1 MSAALVILDIM
12 LPGEDGVSLL
22 KKIKASSRTGDIP
35 VIMATAKSV
44 EYDKI
49 KSLDMGAD
57 DYLVKPF
64 GMMEMVSRIK
74 AVLRRCMPKKE
85 NKTVYVNGIIEMN
98 VEEHTVS
105 VSGESI
111 CLTYKEYEILKI
123 FLMHPGMAYTRNRL
137 LSEVWGIDSYGE
149 SRTVDMHIKTLRQKL
164 GDGGRYIVTVRN
176 VGYTMTK
183 KIFKSVLLVAVVM
196 VLFCCTFILGILYR
210 HFTTIEEEQLGAQL
224 GFVVT
229 GVENGGVDY
238 LKSLTEKK
246 YRITWVEPD
255 GTVKFDNKTDASKM
269 ENHANREEI
278 KESLKFGRG
287 ECTRYSSTLTQRTIY
302 YAKKI
307 NDGSI
312 IRISVSQETVL
323 KLLFSMIS
331 PMAITILLAVILSSL
346 LARGVSKKV
355 VEPLNNLDLNKPL
368 QNDAYGEIAP
378 LLRHIEHQHRQIDEQ
393 VLELRQKKDEFQA
406 TIENM
411 DEGLILLDAK
421 NSIISINP
429 AAKKI
434 FGTTDECL
442 GKDFLTVERNT
453 SVGNTIKE
461 AMEKG
466 KAEIILKRYGL
477 DYQLGISKIESAG
490 KTLGAVL
497 LAVDVT
503 EKNNAERTRRE
514 FSANVSH
521 ELKTPLQSIIGSAE
535 LMENNLVKE
544 EDMPRFVGHIRKEAE
559 RLVNLVEDIIRLSWL
574 DENRDIET
582 ELVSLKDIAAETK
595 EALENTANEKNVT
608 INISGEDIKLHGVR
622 SLLYEIVYNL
632 CENGIKYNKEGGKV
646 DITLSKEAGKDI
658 LVVEDTGIGIKE
670 DQQSRIFERFYRVD
684 KSRSKETGG
693 TGLGL
698 SIVKHAAMYHNADVT
713 LESTEGQGS
722 KFTVM
727 FPRE

>member
-1 MSAALVILDIM
+1 M
-12 LPGEDGVSLL
+12 
-22 KKIKASSRTGDIP
+22 
-35 VIMATAKSV
+35 
-44 EYDKI
+44 
-49 KSLDMGAD
+49 
-57 DYLVKPF
+57 
-64 GMMEMVSRIK
+64 
-74 AVLRRCMPKKE
+74 
-85 NKTVYVNGIIEMN
+85 
-98 VEEHTVS
+98 
-105 VSGESI
+105 
-111 CLTYKEYEILKI
+111 
-123 FLMHPGMAYTRNRL
+123 
-137 LSEVWGIDSYGE
+137 
-149 SRTVDMHIKTLRQKL
+149 
-164 GDGGRYIVTVRN
+164 
-176 VGYTMTK
+176 
-183 KIFKSVLLVAVVM
+183 
-196 VLFCCTFILGILYR
+196 
-210 HFTTIEEEQLGAQL
+210 
-224 GFVVT
+224 
-229 GVENGGVDY
+229 
-238 LKSLTEKK
+238 
-246 YRITWVEPD
+246 
-255 GTVKFDNKTDASKM
+255 
-269 ENHANREEI
+269 
-278 KESLKFGRG
+278 KFGRG

-307 NDGSI
+307 NDGSV
-312 IRISVSQETVL
+312 IRISISQETVL

-466 KAEIILKRYGL
+466 KAEIILKRYRL

-574 DENRDIET
+574 DENRDMET

>member
-1 MSAALVILDIM
+1 
-12 LPGEDGVSLL
+12 
-22 KKIKASSRTGDIP
+22 
-35 VIMATAKSV
+35 
-44 EYDKI
+44 
-49 KSLDMGAD
+49 
-57 DYLVKPF
+57 
-64 GMMEMVSRIK
+64 
-74 AVLRRCMPKKE
+74 
-85 NKTVYVNGIIEMN
+85 
-98 VEEHTVS
+98 
-105 VSGESI
+105 
-111 CLTYKEYEILKI
+111 
-123 FLMHPGMAYTRNRL
+123 
-137 LSEVWGIDSYGE
+137 
-149 SRTVDMHIKTLRQKL
+149 
-164 GDGGRYIVTVRN
+164 
-176 VGYTMTK
+176 MTK

-210 HFTTIEEEQLGAQL
+210 HFTTIEEEQLESQL

-229 GVENGGVDY
+229 GVQNQGEDY

-246 YRITWVEPD
+246 YRITWVEAD
-255 GTVKFDNKTDASKM
+255 GTVKYDNKTDASKM
-269 ENHANREEI
+269 ENHANREEV
-278 KESLKFGRG
+278 KNALKFGRG
-287 ECTRYSSTLTQRTIY
+287 ECSRYSSTLTQKTLY
-302 YAKKI
+302 YARKI
-307 NDGSI
+307 NDGSVV
-312 IRISVSQETVL
+312 RISVSQDTVL

-331 PMAITILLAVILSSL
+331 PVVITIIIAVILSSI

-355 VEPLNNLDLNKPL
+355 VEPLNNLDLNEPL
-368 QNDAYGEIAP
+368 KNDAYGEIAP

-393 VLELRQKKDEFQA
+393 LEELQKKKDEFQA

-421 NSIISINP
+421 NNIISINP

-434 FGTTDECL
+434 FGATDECV
-442 GKDFLTVERNT
+442 GKDFLVIERNL

-466 KAEIILKRYGL
+466 KAEMILKRYGL
-477 DYQLGISKIESAG
+477 DYQIGVSKIESAG
-490 KTLGAVL
+490 NTLGAVL

-559 RLVNLVEDIIRLSWL
+559 RLVKLVEDIIRLSWL
-574 DENRDIET
+574 DENRDMEM
-582 ELVSLKDIAAETK
+582 ELVNLKDIADETK
-595 EALENTANEKNVT
+595 EALENTAKEKNVT
-608 INISGEDIKLHGVR
+608 INVGGEDIKLHGVR
-622 SLLYEIVYNL
+622 SLLYEIIYNL
-632 CENGIKYNKEGGKV
+632 CENGIKYNKEGGSV
-646 DITLSKEAGKDI
+646 DITLSKEGGKDI

-670 DQQSRIFERFYRVD
+670 EQQSRIFERFYRVD

-698 SIVKHAAMYHNADVT
+698 SIVKHAAMYHNADVI

-722 KFTVM
+722 KFTVI
-727 FPRE
+727 FPMDE

>member
-1 MSAALVILDIM
+1 
-12 LPGEDGVSLL
+12 
-22 KKIKASSRTGDIP
+22 
-35 VIMATAKSV
+35 
-44 EYDKI
+44 
-49 KSLDMGAD
+49 
-57 DYLVKPF
+57 
-64 GMMEMVSRIK
+64 
-74 AVLRRCMPKKE
+74 
-85 NKTVYVNGIIEMN
+85 
-98 VEEHTVS
+98 
-105 VSGESI
+105 
-111 CLTYKEYEILKI
+111 
-123 FLMHPGMAYTRNRL
+123 
-137 LSEVWGIDSYGE
+137 
-149 SRTVDMHIKTLRQKL
+149 
-164 GDGGRYIVTVRN
+164 
-176 VGYTMTK
+176 MTK

-210 HFTTIEEEQLGAQL
+210 HFTTIEEQQLGAQL

-229 GVENGGVDY
+229 GVENGGEDY

-278 KESLKFGRG
+278 KESLKIGRG

-307 NDGSI
+307 NDGSV

-477 DYQLGISKIESAG
+477 DYQLGVSKIESAG
-490 KTLGAVL
+490 KMLGAVL

-574 DENRDIET
+574 DENRDMET

>member
-1 MSAALVILDIM
+1 
-12 LPGEDGVSLL
+12 
-22 KKIKASSRTGDIP
+22 
-35 VIMATAKSV
+35 
-44 EYDKI
+44 
-49 KSLDMGAD
+49 
-57 DYLVKPF
+57 
-64 GMMEMVSRIK
+64 
-74 AVLRRCMPKKE
+74 
-85 NKTVYVNGIIEMN
+85 
-98 VEEHTVS
+98 
-105 VSGESI
+105 
-111 CLTYKEYEILKI
+111 
-123 FLMHPGMAYTRNRL
+123 
-137 LSEVWGIDSYGE
+137 
-149 SRTVDMHIKTLRQKL
+149 
-164 GDGGRYIVTVRN
+164 
-176 VGYTMTK
+176 MTK

-210 HFTTIEEEQLGAQL
+210 HFTVIEEEQLESQL

-229 GVENGGVDY
+229 GVENQGEDY
-238 LKSLTEKK
+238 LKNITEKK
-246 YRITWVEPD
+246 YRITWVEAD
-255 GTVKFDNKTDASKM
+255 GTVRYDNKTDASKM
-269 ENHANREEI
+269 ENHADRKEI
-278 KESLKFGRG
+278 KDALKFGRG
-287 ECTRYSSTLTQRTIY
+287 ESSRYSSTLTQKTIY

-307 NDGSI
+307 NDGSVV
-312 IRISVSQETVL
+312 RISVSQDTVF

-331 PMAITILLAVILSSL
+331 AMVITIIIAVILSSI
-346 LARGVSKKV
+346 LAREVSKKV
-355 VEPLNNLDLNKPL
+355 VEPLNNLDFNEPL
-368 QNDAYGEIAP
+368 KNDAYGEIAP

-393 VLELRQKKDEFQA
+393 LEELQKKKDEFQA

-421 NSIISINP
+421 NNIISINP

-434 FGTTDECL
+434 FGATDECL
-442 GKDFLTVERNT
+442 GKDFLVVERNL

-466 KAEIILKRYGL
+466 KAEMILKRYGL
-477 DYQLGISKIESAG
+477 DYQLGVSKIESAG

-503 EKNNAERTRRE
+503 EKNNAERIRRE

-559 RLVNLVEDIIRLSWL
+559 RLVKLVEDIIRLSWL
-574 DENRDIET
+574 DENRDMEM
-582 ELVSLKDIAAETK
+582 ELVDLRDIADETK
-595 EALENTANEKNVT
+595 EALENTAKEKNVT
-608 INISGEDIKLHGVR
+608 INVSGENIKLHGVR

-670 DQQSRIFERFYRVD
+670 EQQSRIFERFYRVD

-722 KFTVM
+722 KFTVI
-727 FPRE
+727 FPREE

>member
-1 MSAALVILDIM
+1 
-12 LPGEDGVSLL
+12 
-22 KKIKASSRTGDIP
+22 
-35 VIMATAKSV
+35 
-44 EYDKI
+44 
-49 KSLDMGAD
+49 
-57 DYLVKPF
+57 
-64 GMMEMVSRIK
+64 
-74 AVLRRCMPKKE
+74 
-85 NKTVYVNGIIEMN
+85 
-98 VEEHTVS
+98 
-105 VSGESI
+105 
-111 CLTYKEYEILKI
+111 
-123 FLMHPGMAYTRNRL
+123 
-137 LSEVWGIDSYGE
+137 
-149 SRTVDMHIKTLRQKL
+149 
-164 GDGGRYIVTVRN
+164 
-176 VGYTMTK
+176 MTK

-307 NDGSI
+307 NDGSV
-312 IRISVSQETVL
+312 IRISISQETVL

-521 ELKTPLQSIIGSAE
+521 ELKTPIALIQGYAEGLYDNINDDSESREFYCEVIMDEADKMNKMVKKLLTLNQIEFGNNQVNFEHFDIVQVVRTVINSAT
-535 LMENNLVKE
+535 LLAKQ
-544 EDMPRFVGHIRKEAE
+544 KEAQIE
-559 RLVNLVEDIIRLSWL
+559 IDDYPQIYVWA
-574 DENRDIET
+574 DEYMIEEVVT
-582 ELVSLKDIAAETK
+582 NYVSNAINHVDGEKKIKVSLKKTDK
-595 EALENTANEKNVT
+595 VVRVSVFNTGKCIPEEELDK
-608 INISGEDIKLHGVR
+608 IWIKF
-622 SLLYEIVYNL
+622 Y
-632 CENGIKYNKEGGKV
+632 KV
-646 DITLSKEAGKDI
+646 DKARTREYGGS
-658 LVVEDTGIGIKE
+658 GI
-670 DQQSRIFERFYRVD
+670 
-684 KSRSKETGG
+684 
-693 TGLGL
+693 GL
-698 SIVKHAAMYHNADVT
+698 SIVKAIM
-713 LESTEGQGS
+713 ESMNQKCGVLNHEDGVE
-722 KFTVM
+722 FW
-727 FPRE
+727 FELDIEN

>member
-1 MSAALVILDIM
+1 
-12 LPGEDGVSLL
+12 
-22 KKIKASSRTGDIP
+22 
-35 VIMATAKSV
+35 
-44 EYDKI
+44 
-49 KSLDMGAD
+49 
-57 DYLVKPF
+57 
-64 GMMEMVSRIK
+64 
-74 AVLRRCMPKKE
+74 
-85 NKTVYVNGIIEMN
+85 
-98 VEEHTVS
+98 
-105 VSGESI
+105 
-111 CLTYKEYEILKI
+111 
-123 FLMHPGMAYTRNRL
+123 
-137 LSEVWGIDSYGE
+137 
-149 SRTVDMHIKTLRQKL
+149 
-164 GDGGRYIVTVRN
+164 
-176 VGYTMTK
+176 MTK

-255 GTVKFDNKTDASKM
+255 GTVKFDNKIDASKM
-269 ENHANREEI
+269 ENHVNREEI

-307 NDGSI
+307 NDGSV
-312 IRISVSQETVL
+312 IRISISQETVL

-544 EDMPRFVGHIRKEAE
+544 DDMPRFVGHIRKEAE

-574 DENRDIET
+574 DENRDMET

-670 DQQSRIFERFYRVD
+670 EQQSRIFERFYRVD

-722 KFTVM
+722 KFTVI
-727 FPRE
+727 FPQE

>member
-1 MSAALVILDIM
+1 M
-12 LPGEDGVSLL
+12 
-22 KKIKASSRTGDIP
+22 
-35 VIMATAKSV
+35 
-44 EYDKI
+44 
-49 KSLDMGAD
+49 
-57 DYLVKPF
+57 
-64 GMMEMVSRIK
+64 
-74 AVLRRCMPKKE
+74 
-85 NKTVYVNGIIEMN
+85 
-98 VEEHTVS
+98 
-105 VSGESI
+105 
-111 CLTYKEYEILKI
+111 
-123 FLMHPGMAYTRNRL
+123 
-137 LSEVWGIDSYGE
+137 
-149 SRTVDMHIKTLRQKL
+149 
-164 GDGGRYIVTVRN
+164 
-176 VGYTMTK
+176 
-183 KIFKSVLLVAVVM
+183 
-196 VLFCCTFILGILYR
+196 
-210 HFTTIEEEQLGAQL
+210 
-224 GFVVT
+224 
-229 GVENGGVDY
+229 DY

-307 NDGSI
+307 NDGSV
-312 IRISVSQETVL
+312 IRISISQETVL

-434 FGTTDECL
+434 L
-442 GKDFLTVERNT
+442 
-453 SVGNTIKE
+453 
-461 AMEKG
+461 
-466 KAEIILKRYGL
+466 
-477 DYQLGISKIESAG
+477 SAG

-574 DENRDIET
+574 DENRDMET

-670 DQQSRIFERFYRVD
+670 EQQSRIFERFYRVD

-722 KFTVM
+722 KFTVI
-727 FPRE
+727 FPQE

>member
-1 MSAALVILDIM
+1 M
-12 LPGEDGVSLL
+12 
-22 KKIKASSRTGDIP
+22 
-35 VIMATAKSV
+35 
-44 EYDKI
+44 
-49 KSLDMGAD
+49 
-57 DYLVKPF
+57 
-64 GMMEMVSRIK
+64 
-74 AVLRRCMPKKE
+74 
-85 NKTVYVNGIIEMN
+85 
-98 VEEHTVS
+98 
-105 VSGESI
+105 
-111 CLTYKEYEILKI
+111 
-123 FLMHPGMAYTRNRL
+123 
-137 LSEVWGIDSYGE
+137 
-149 SRTVDMHIKTLRQKL
+149 
-164 GDGGRYIVTVRN
+164 
-176 VGYTMTK
+176 
-183 KIFKSVLLVAVVM
+183 
-196 VLFCCTFILGILYR
+196 
-210 HFTTIEEEQLGAQL
+210 
-224 GFVVT
+224 
-229 GVENGGVDY
+229 
-238 LKSLTEKK
+238 
-246 YRITWVEPD
+246 
-255 GTVKFDNKTDASKM
+255 
-269 ENHANREEI
+269 
-278 KESLKFGRG
+278 SLKFGRG

-307 NDGSI
+307 NDGSV
-312 IRISVSQETVL
+312 IRISISQETVL

-466 KAEIILKRYGL
+466 KAEIILKRYRL

-574 DENRDIET
+574 DENRDMET

>member
-1 MSAALVILDIM
+1 
-12 LPGEDGVSLL
+12 
-22 KKIKASSRTGDIP
+22 
-35 VIMATAKSV
+35 
-44 EYDKI
+44 
-49 KSLDMGAD
+49 
-57 DYLVKPF
+57 
-64 GMMEMVSRIK
+64 
-74 AVLRRCMPKKE
+74 
-85 NKTVYVNGIIEMN
+85 
-98 VEEHTVS
+98 
-105 VSGESI
+105 
-111 CLTYKEYEILKI
+111 
-123 FLMHPGMAYTRNRL
+123 
-137 LSEVWGIDSYGE
+137 
-149 SRTVDMHIKTLRQKL
+149 
-164 GDGGRYIVTVRN
+164 
-176 VGYTMTK
+176 MTK

-255 GTVKFDNKTDASKM
+255 GTVKFDNKIDASKM
-269 ENHANREEI
+269 ENHVNREEI

-307 NDGSI
+307 NDGGV
-312 IRISVSQETVL
+312 IRISISQETVL

-544 EDMPRFVGHIRKEAE
+544 DDMPRFVGHIRKEAE

-574 DENRDIET
+574 DENRDMET

-670 DQQSRIFERFYRVD
+670 EQQSRIFERFYRVD

-722 KFTVM
+722 KFTVI
-727 FPRE
+727 FPQE

>member
-1 MSAALVILDIM
+1 
-12 LPGEDGVSLL
+12 
-22 KKIKASSRTGDIP
+22 
-35 VIMATAKSV
+35 
-44 EYDKI
+44 
-49 KSLDMGAD
+49 
-57 DYLVKPF
+57 
-64 GMMEMVSRIK
+64 
-74 AVLRRCMPKKE
+74 
-85 NKTVYVNGIIEMN
+85 
-98 VEEHTVS
+98 
-105 VSGESI
+105 
-111 CLTYKEYEILKI
+111 
-123 FLMHPGMAYTRNRL
+123 
-137 LSEVWGIDSYGE
+137 
-149 SRTVDMHIKTLRQKL
+149 
-164 GDGGRYIVTVRN
+164 
-176 VGYTMTK
+176 MTK

-255 GTVKFDNKTDASKM
+255 GTVKFDNKIDASKM
-269 ENHANREEI
+269 ENHVNREEI

-307 NDGSI
+307 NDGSV
-312 IRISVSQETVL
+312 IRISISQETVL

-544 EDMPRFVGHIRKEAE
+544 DDMTRFVGHIRKEAE

-574 DENRDIET
+574 DENRDMET

-670 DQQSRIFERFYRVD
+670 EQQSRIFERFYRVD

-722 KFTVM
+722 KFTVI
-727 FPRE
+727 FPQE

>member
-1 MSAALVILDIM
+1 
-12 LPGEDGVSLL
+12 
-22 KKIKASSRTGDIP
+22 
-35 VIMATAKSV
+35 
-44 EYDKI
+44 
-49 KSLDMGAD
+49 
-57 DYLVKPF
+57 
-64 GMMEMVSRIK
+64 
-74 AVLRRCMPKKE
+74 
-85 NKTVYVNGIIEMN
+85 
-98 VEEHTVS
+98 
-105 VSGESI
+105 
-111 CLTYKEYEILKI
+111 
-123 FLMHPGMAYTRNRL
+123 
-137 LSEVWGIDSYGE
+137 
-149 SRTVDMHIKTLRQKL
+149 
-164 GDGGRYIVTVRN
+164 
-176 VGYTMTK
+176 MTK

-255 GTVKFDNKTDASKM
+255 GTVKFDNKIDASKM
-269 ENHANREEI
+269 ENHVNREEI

-307 NDGSI
+307 NDGSV
-312 IRISVSQETVL
+312 IRISISQETVL

-434 FGTTDECL
+434 FGTTYECL

-466 KAEIILKRYGL
+466 KAEITLKRYGL

-574 DENRDIET
+574 DENRDMET

-658 LVVEDTGIGIKE
+658 FVVEDTGIGIKE

>member
-1 MSAALVILDIM
+1 
-12 LPGEDGVSLL
+12 
-22 KKIKASSRTGDIP
+22 
-35 VIMATAKSV
+35 
-44 EYDKI
+44 
-49 KSLDMGAD
+49 
-57 DYLVKPF
+57 
-64 GMMEMVSRIK
+64 
-74 AVLRRCMPKKE
+74 
-85 NKTVYVNGIIEMN
+85 
-98 VEEHTVS
+98 
-105 VSGESI
+105 
-111 CLTYKEYEILKI
+111 
-123 FLMHPGMAYTRNRL
+123 
-137 LSEVWGIDSYGE
+137 
-149 SRTVDMHIKTLRQKL
+149 
-164 GDGGRYIVTVRN
+164 
-176 VGYTMTK
+176 MTK

-255 GTVKFDNKTDASKM
+255 GTVKFDNKIDASKM
-269 ENHANREEI
+269 ENHLNREEI

-307 NDGSI
+307 NDGSV
-312 IRISVSQETVL
+312 IRISISQETVL

-544 EDMPRFVGHIRKEAE
+544 DDMPRFVGHIRKEAE

-574 DENRDIET
+574 DENRDMET

-670 DQQSRIFERFYRVD
+670 EQQSRIFERFYRVD

-722 KFTVM
+722 KFTVI
-727 FPRE
+727 FPQE